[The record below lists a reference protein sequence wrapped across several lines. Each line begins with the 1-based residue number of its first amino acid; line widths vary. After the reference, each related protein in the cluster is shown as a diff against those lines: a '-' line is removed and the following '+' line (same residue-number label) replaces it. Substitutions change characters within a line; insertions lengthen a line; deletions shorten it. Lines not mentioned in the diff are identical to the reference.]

1 MSRRRHPAALAA
13 LALGLLLLPPVKQAL
28 ESSMTAQMLVQLPL
42 LIGIG
47 GVLSRAVPAK
57 MLARVAPWNQLGLTG
72 LVLVSVMSALWM
84 LPRTLDASVTEPLVA
99 AAKYLSLPLLIGLPL
114 ALSWPRMNFIVRG
127 VFLLEG
133 IATCFRLGWLYL
145 VSPERLC
152 NLYLLD
158 DQQRLGQYLLVIG
171 TALLLGVGGQ
181 LLWGRFELT
190 ADGGPEAADAIVRR
204 RERHT
209 ERTAPDEAT

>member
-1 MSRRRHPAALAA
+1 MNFPHQPGGIAALAV
-13 LALGLLLLPPVKQAL
+13 LALGLLLVPPVKQAL

-47 GVLSRAVPAK
+47 CMLSRIVSARIRG
-57 MLARVAPWNQLGLTG
+57 RVARWNQFGITG
-72 LVLVSVMSALWM
+72 LVLVSIMSALWM

-99 AAKYLSLPLLIGLPL
+99 TAKYLSLPLLLGLPL

-133 IATCFRLGWLYL
+133 IATFFRLGWLYL
-145 VSPERLC
+145 ISPERLC

-171 TALLLGVGGQ
+171 GALLLCVVRK
-181 LLWGRFELT
+181 LLWGRFDMT
-190 ADGGPEAADAIVRR
+190 DAASPE
-204 RERHT
+204 
-209 ERTAPDEAT
+209 